1 MVWHVQKR
9 PINVIVRRS
18 SKIVRNDFK
27 ALNLLFWIRLN
38 GNIRSMLL
46 TLFNWD

>member
-1 MVWHVQKR
+1 MVWNVQKR

-27 ALNLLFWIRLN
+27 ALNLIVLDQIKRKHK
-38 GNIRSMLL
+38 IHVI
-46 TLFNWD
+46 DPI

>member
-1 MVWHVQKR
+1 MVWNVQKR

-27 ALNLLFWIRLN
+27 ALNLIVLDQIKPE
-38 GNIRSMLL
+38 
-46 TLFNWD
+46 T